1 MGHDLI
7 RFMQAK
13 LMAKKSE
20 IRLGVIFREH
30 TSENEQK
37 LRNRIRKV
45 INTQMKLSTMLTKQA
60 VKMDPSP
67 LFLSEDEDDQ
77 EQESI
82 SRETSESFS
91 SVANNLGDIRKK

>member
-7 RFMQAK
+7 RFMKAK

-30 TSENEQK
+30 TRENEQK
-37 LRNRIRKV
+37 LRDKIRKV
-45 INTQMKLSTMLTKQA
+45 INKQMQLNNMLSTKN

-67 LFLSEDEDDQ
+67 LFLSDDEDE
-77 EQESI
+77 
-82 SRETSESFS
+82 T
-91 SVANNLGDIRKK
+91 